1 MRQVKQ
7 QTYMT
12 WLFYSSLWYLVPHR
26 KQLISIY
33 LTALLKLPA
42 KLLQT
47 RYVRGDHAAL
57 RSMQVVHFQ
66 LFTFPDVWDISALIF
81 VEWVI
86 SALWNESS
94 VFWLLLW
101 LRFQCYVVSLC
112 TMRYDFSNPLG

>member
-47 RYVRGDHAAL
+47 RYVRADHAAL
-57 RSMQVVHFQ
+57 RSMQIVQFQ
-66 LFTFPDVWDISALIF
+66 LFTFPDAWDISALILIF

-86 SALWNESS
+86 SALIIIMAQVS
-94 VFWLLLW
+94 V
-101 LRFQCYVVSLC
+101 LC
-112 TMRYDFSNPLG
+112 R